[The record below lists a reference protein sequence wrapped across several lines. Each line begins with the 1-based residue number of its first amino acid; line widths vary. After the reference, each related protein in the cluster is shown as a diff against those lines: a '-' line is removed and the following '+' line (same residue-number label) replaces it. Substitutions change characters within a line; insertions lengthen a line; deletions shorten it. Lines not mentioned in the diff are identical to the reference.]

1 MKVPK
6 GKKAYTRGKKYKAGE
21 ECSLLDKVV
30 KNGKP
35 TTASGKG
42 SQNNAGK

>member
-30 KNGKP
+30 KDDKSK
-35 TTASGKG
+35 TASGKG
-42 SQNNAGK
+42 SQDNTRK